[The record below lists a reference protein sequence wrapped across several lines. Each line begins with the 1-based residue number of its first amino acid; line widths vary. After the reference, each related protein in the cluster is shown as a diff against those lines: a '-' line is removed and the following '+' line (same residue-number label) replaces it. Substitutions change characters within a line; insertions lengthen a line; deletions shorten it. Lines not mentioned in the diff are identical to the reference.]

1 MIFISWL
8 VANIGMIFRFIVF
21 AILEICLFALDLPWT
36 CGRCDKNS
44 RSALIYN
51 LRDVTAGS
59 AAELNFGTN
68 VFFQTLDR

>member
-1 MIFISWL
+1 MN
-8 VANIGMIFRFIVF
+8 ATYYRP
-21 AILEICLFALDLPWT
+21 PWT
-36 CGRCDKNS
+36 CGRYDKNS

-51 LRDVTAGS
+51 LWAVTAGS